1 MKTPTIRLK
10 RSLEVTMSDALKRY
24 DKLDGL
30 NKKAI
35 KEEYKEWIDALEGDK
50 AQPYVLYVNQI
61 NIEKY

>member
-61 NIEKY
+61 NIEEY